1 MKERDGWIVFDP
13 ERRWLS
19 TMLLLDGFD
28 LMDVGE
34 DWVLGRT
41 RDEFDE
47 VKCAR
52 SRQHFLQ
59 ADARDAEAAAALTS

>member
-1 MKERDGWIVFDP
+1 MKERDGWMVFDP
-13 ERRWLS
+13 ERQWLS
-19 TMLLLDGFD
+19 TMRLLDGFD

-41 RDEFDE
+41 QDEFDE

-52 SRQHFLQ
+52 SRQLFLQ
-59 ADARDAEAAAALTS
+59 ADA